1 MTQLIQAIF
10 ENGVFRPLD
19 PVHVAEHE
27 RVSLVIESTVEA
39 SDDVIARQRE
49 ALGKLRAEMDA
60 LPAGAPVDGLGG
72 VDHYAILYGGNHAG
86 G

>member
-1 MTQLIQAIF
+1 MTQLVQAIF

-39 SDDVIARQRE
+39 SNENVIARQRE

-72 VDHYAILYGGNHAG
+72 ADGDEILYVH
-86 G
+86 